1 MPRTPS
7 RCVPVDESVDNL
19 LGALATGCPRPTFSP
34 YSYRISIL
42 LCQFHGGEIVVV
54 VASPETHLERVGN
67 LDRCLALGKRIARNG
82 CGARCIELLSRRLCH
97 SGGWRG
103 DRRRTHPAA
112 PTRPCGDQEVRVNI
126 RRPRDEKMHR
136 HRRPPYL
143 HPSLMRRHCLCGSPE
158 H

>member
-54 VASPETHLERVGN
+54 VASPQTHLERVGN
-67 LDRCLALGKRIARNG
+67 LHRCPALGKRIARNG

-103 DRRRTHPAA
+103 DRRGTHPAA
-112 PTRPCGDQEVRVNI
+112 PTRHPAVIEKFASISGVLAT
-126 RRPRDEKMHR
+126 RR
-136 HRRPPYL
+136 
-143 HPSLMRRHCLCGSPE
+143 CIATG
-158 H
+158 

>member
-34 YSYRISIL
+34 YSYRISTL

-54 VASPETHLERVGN
+54 VPSPETHLERIGN
-67 LDRCLALGKRIARNG
+67 LHRCPALGKRIARNG

-103 DRRRTHPAA
+103 DRRRTPPAA
-112 PTRPCGDQEVRVNI
+112 PTRPCGDQESSRQYQASS
-126 RRPRDEKMHR
+126 RREVAS
-136 HRRPPYL
+136 PPAPAL
-143 HPSLMRRHCLCGSPE
+143 PSPE
-158 H
+158 LDEERLSLRKP